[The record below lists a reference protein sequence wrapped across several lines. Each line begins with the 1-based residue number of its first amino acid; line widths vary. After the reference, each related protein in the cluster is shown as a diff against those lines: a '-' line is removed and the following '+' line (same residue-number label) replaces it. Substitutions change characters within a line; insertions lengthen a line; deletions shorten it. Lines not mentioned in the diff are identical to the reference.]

1 MLPDIGAWS
10 RIPSTT
16 PARSSHAQGSRPR
29 GGRLGH
35 THMPCQ
41 WVCATPRLA
50 LLREKRR
57 AREGVVVLLW
67 LAGRVRR
74 REKSISAVRTACH
87 SSPRASSAPEALT
100 GASCAAAE
108 GATAVARHISAQR
121 EWPHR
126 GPCQKV
132 KAVALPLGHRQVQDQ
147 RWMGSGSSASSGR
160 THRV

>member
-1 MLPDIGAWS
+1 M
-10 RIPSTT
+10 
-16 PARSSHAQGSRPR
+16 
-29 GGRLGH
+29 LGH
-35 THMPCQ
+35 VFPAPHPLVLHTRKARGLVVEGSGTRTCR
-41 WVCATPRLA
+41 VSGCAQRRGCAKVAEGKRGEQEKASLFFSGWRGACGGERKAYRRFA
-50 LLREKRR
+50 LR
-57 AREGVVVLLW
+57 AIAPLEPP
-67 LAGRVRR
+67 A
-74 REKSISAVRTACH
+74 
-87 SSPRASSAPEALT
+87 PPEALT